1 MAFCSKIF
9 YNILTKSFGINLS
22 LLISIIIAGAIYLIL
37 LIVFRVDEISEIKK
51 FIFKK

>member
-22 LLISIIIAGAIYLIL
+22 LLISIIIAGLIYLIL
-37 LIVFRVDEISEIKK
+37 LIVLRVEEIKEIMK
-51 FIFKK
+51 VILKK